1 MRYCLESAT
10 ATFPAGISFPQ
21 LYALHGQMF
30 LVLTVLAFRCPGSS
44 MTSKS
49 TFSFEIAKFTKVLYE
64 QTLFL
69 LAGLLSVRYAP
80 VSEGTKA
87 CKEAKA

>member
-1 MRYCLESAT
+1 
-10 ATFPAGISFPQ
+10 
-21 LYALHGQMF
+21 
-30 LVLTVLAFRCPGSS
+30 
-44 MTSKS
+44 MTSVYVVV
-49 TFSFEIAKFTKVLYE
+49 FAKFLSLEAAALLAKEKIT
-64 QTLFL
+64 FL

>member
-1 MRYCLESAT
+1 MHFL
-10 ATFPAGISFPQ
+10 FLLMDGINNPYTHVGTSVK
-21 LYALHGQMF
+21 ALDF
-30 LVLTVLAFRCPGSS
+30 L
-44 MTSKS
+44 
-49 TFSFEIAKFTKVLYE
+49 
-64 QTLFL
+64 L